1 MNFFSRDRL
10 PKRGF
15 ETFDTLH
22 SSDGLTI
29 ERIASNA
36 LSDGKWYDQ
45 DSDEWVML
53 VSGSAT
59 LEFKD
64 GTLLEMHSGDHLLL
78 EAHKAHRVNETSE
91 DALWLAVHDT
101 SQYKTL

>member
-1 MNFFSRDRL
+1 MNFFSQDKL

-29 ERIASNA
+29 ERIASNR
-36 LSDGKWYDQ
+36 LIDGRWYDQ
-45 DSDEWVML
+45 EEDEWVML
-53 VSGSAT
+53 VSGNAI

-64 GTLLEMHSGDHLLL
+64 NTLLTMKAGDHLLL
-78 EAHKAHRVNETSE
+78 EAYTSHRVKETSK
-91 DALWLAVHDT
+91 DALWLAVHET
-101 SQYKTL
+101 SS